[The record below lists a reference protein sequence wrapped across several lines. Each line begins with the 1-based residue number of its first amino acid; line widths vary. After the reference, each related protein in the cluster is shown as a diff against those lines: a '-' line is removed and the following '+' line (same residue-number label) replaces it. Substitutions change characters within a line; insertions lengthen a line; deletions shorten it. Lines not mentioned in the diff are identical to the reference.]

1 MVNMR
6 KTKVNGLQ
14 SVLPLLQLWPK
25 DPVLNSKVMDDI
37 QLQQVKPV
45 I

>member
-14 SVLPLLQLWPK
+14 RVLPLLQLWPK
-25 DPVLNSKVMDDI
+25 DPVMDDI
-37 QLQQVKPV
+37 QLQQDKPV
-45 I
+45 T